1 METVE
6 SSSATESQAGI
17 SILLII
23 AIMIATGFFMTCT
36 YNTEDESFMLSA
48 VACPILAVLT
58 GIYTFTYRGKAY
70 LLSRVVFFILL
81 ALSLFSLF
89 ILWYFMALGSS
100 YSH

>member
-1 METVE
+1 METE
-6 SSSATESQAGI
+6 HSTTIESQSGI

-23 AIMIATGFFMTCT
+23 AIMVATGFFMTCT

-48 VACPILAVLT
+48 IACPILALLT

-70 LLSRVVFFILL
+70 LLSRIVFFILL

-89 ILWYFMALGSS
+89 VLWYFIALGSS